1 MTVTIPESPGYSPLS
16 GIPGGPD
23 DSWLSS
29 QYVGEV
35 KADRLLKLT
44 ETARR
49 RVAVGAPADEL
60 RCVPEPGSLHVVV
73 PDLDDALGAQRD
85 EREVLAGVPA
95 AAFGLARVPGAGGG
109 FGLPVPRVAVE
120 GRDERLQLGEQ
131 FLARRHRERADDA
144 DAGELALI
152 VVQAEQQ

>member
-16 GIPGGPD
+16 GIPGDPD

-60 RCVPEPGSLHVVV
+60 RCVPEAGPLHVVV

-85 EREVLAGVPA
+85 ERQLLSDVPPA
-95 AAFGLARVPGAGGG
+95 SSGLPRVPHAGRVRR
-109 FGLPVPRVAVE
+109 LP
-120 GRDERLQLGEQ
+120 GT
-131 FLARRHRERADDA
+131 RET
-144 DAGELALI
+144 
-152 VVQAEQQ
+152 

>member
-16 GIPGGPD
+16 GIPGDPD

-49 RVAVGAPADEL
+49 SVAVGAPADEL
-60 RCVPEPGSLHVVV
+60 RWVPEPGPLHVAV

-85 EREVLAGVPA
+85 ERDVLARLPA
-95 AAFGLARVPGAGGG
+95 AAFALARMP
-109 FGLPVPRVAVE
+109 
-120 GRDERLQLGEQ
+120 
-131 FLARRHRERADDA
+131 
-144 DAGELALI
+144 
-152 VVQAEQQ
+152 